1 MKYKDISP
9 PGEIGPPPYVRRER
23 AARRTEIMYY
33 VLIGSCILYMCTS
46 IWARFRTAE
55 DPYPIHVHD
64 TDTVRVERFPYPIDW
79 RRINKEVDSIAAK
92 YDTLYVYGKK

>member
-64 TDTVRVERFPYPIDW
+64 TDTVSVERLP
-79 RRINKEVDSIAAK
+79 
-92 YDTLYVYGKK
+92 LYKQ

>member
-1 MKYKDISP
+1 MKKYISP

-64 TDTVRVERFPYPIDW
+64 TDTVSVERLPCPVDW
-79 RRINKEVDSIAAK
+79 WGNTVVDTIGVQ
-92 YDTLYVYGKK
+92 YDTLYVIEKR